1 MLGSQEVKLIITLL
15 LINQA
20 GEEFS
25 SISRRELSSQF
36 YYISDGVEVGVVL
49 GWSELSSQFYY
60 ISDGDVGCIRVE

>member
-36 YYISDGVEVGVVL
+36 YYISDEVEVEGGVR
-49 GWSELSSQFYY
+49 G
-60 ISDGDVGCIRVE
+60 RN

>member
-36 YYISDGVEVGVVL
+36 YYISDGVRVG
-49 GWSELSSQFYY
+49 
-60 ISDGDVGCIRVE
+60 GCIRVE